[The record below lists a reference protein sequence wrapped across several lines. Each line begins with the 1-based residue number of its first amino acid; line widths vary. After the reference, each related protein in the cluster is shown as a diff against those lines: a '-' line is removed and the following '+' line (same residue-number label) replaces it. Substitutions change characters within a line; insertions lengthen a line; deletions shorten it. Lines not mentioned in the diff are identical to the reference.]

1 MSVLGIMVDCCL
13 AFGVSPSAF
22 HDYFQMFYT
31 TAHFCLKKF
40 CKIMSNDNGHKD
52 VYHHQMSR
60 ADARRLSN
68 MHSYHHGVPG
78 MVGSLDCMHLGWHL
92 CPVALQGQFESKEQK
107 PTLIL
112 EAVADYDLWFLHS
125 CFNHP
130 GSLNDI
136 NVWDKSPLFQEF
148 LDGTFSEDV
157 DFEFEING
165 NGTVFHQVRGEN
177 MCAFCFFVLFS
188 LTFKFLLLS

>member
-60 ADARRLSN
+60 ADARRLNN
-68 MHSYHHGVPG
+68 MHVKI
-78 MVGSLDCMHLGWHL
+78 MV
-92 CPVALQGQFESKEQK
+92 F
-107 PTLIL
+107 L
-112 EAVADYDLWFLHS
+112 E
-125 CFNHP
+125 
-130 GSLNDI
+130 
-136 NVWDKSPLFQEF
+136 
-148 LDGTFSEDV
+148 
-157 DFEFEING
+157 
-165 NGTVFHQVRGEN
+165 
-177 MCAFCFFVLFS
+177 
-188 LTFKFLLLS
+188 